1 MVNNILIY
9 SAHNEGKS
17 ITPER
22 FIMAKNN
29 IKAKTYKQMTANYTI
44 SSPSYLNKLVDQYDK
59 NFMIL
64 LINNLVMLTVLLW
77 LKK

>member
-17 ITPER
+17 ITPAR
-22 FIMAKNN
+22 FIIAKNN
-29 IKAKTYKQMTANYTI
+29 SKAKTYKQMAANYTI
-44 SSPSYLNKLVDQYDK
+44 SSPSYFNKLADQYDK

-64 LINNLVMLTVLLW
+64 FL
-77 LKK
+77 

>member
-1 MVNNILIY
+1 
-9 SAHNEGKS
+9 
-17 ITPER
+17 
-22 FIMAKNN
+22 
-29 IKAKTYKQMTANYTI
+29 MTANYTI

-64 LINNLVMLTVLLW
+64 LINNVVMLTVLLW